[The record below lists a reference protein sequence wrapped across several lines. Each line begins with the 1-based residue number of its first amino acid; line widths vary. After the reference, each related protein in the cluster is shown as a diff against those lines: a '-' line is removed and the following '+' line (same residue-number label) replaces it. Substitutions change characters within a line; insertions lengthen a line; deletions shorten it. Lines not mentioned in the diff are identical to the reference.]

1 MNEPVGVHNVN
12 QLPMQNRFNQSK
24 GGSAAQFIALIVAGV
39 LVANM
44 APAQGLST
52 QGLTTAATEVKGAF
66 TVVTNLMYAVCA
78 IIGIVGAIQVY
89 SKWSNG
95 DPDTRKAAASW
106 FGALIFAGLVV
117 VTLTAVFGA

>member
-1 MNEPVGVHNVN
+1 MKKRVSQGKEW
-12 QLPMQNRFNQSK
+12 SK
-24 GGSAAQFIALIVAGV
+24 WQTGALLVAGV
-39 LVANM
+39 IMVHL

-52 QGLTTAATEVKGAF
+52 QGLSTAATQVKGAF

-78 IIGIVGAIQVY
+78 IIGLVGGISVY

-117 VTLTAVFGA
+117 VTLTAVFGG

>member
-1 MNEPVGVHNVN
+1 MHNFSN
-12 QLPMQNRFNQSK
+12 SSK
-24 GGSAAQFIALIVAGV
+24 GSSAPQLIALIVAGV
-39 LVANM
+39 LISHLAS
-44 APAQGLST
+44 AQGLST

-66 TVVTNLMYAVCA
+66 KIVTNLMYAVCA
-78 IIGIVGAIQVY
+78 IIGIVGAISVY

>member
-1 MNEPVGVHNVN
+1 
-12 QLPMQNRFNQSK
+12 MQAKFSQSK
-24 GGSAAQFIALIVAGV
+24 RVNVIQVSGLIATAV
-39 LVANM
+39 LLSHISQG
-44 APAQGLST
+44 QGLST
-52 QGLTTAATEVKGAF
+52 QGLSTAATQVKGAF

-78 IIGIVGAIQVY
+78 IIGLVGGISVY

-117 VTLTAVFGA
+117 VTLTSVFGG

>member
-1 MNEPVGVHNVN
+1 
-12 QLPMQNRFNQSK
+12 MQNRFNQSK
-24 GGSAAQFIALIVAGV
+24 GGSATQFIALIVAGV

>member
-1 MNEPVGVHNVN
+1 MQRNSN
-12 QLPMQNRFNQSK
+12 QTK

-39 LVANM
+39 LVAHL
-44 APAQGLST
+44 APAQGLSS
-52 QGLTTAATEVKGAF
+52 QGLTTAATQVKGAF

-78 IIGIVGAIQVY
+78 IIGIVGAISVY

>member
-1 MNEPVGVHNVN
+1 
-12 QLPMQNRFNQSK
+12 MQNRLNQSK
-24 GGSAAQFIALIVAGV
+24 GNNAAHLIALIVAGI
-39 LVANM
+39 LIAHL

-52 QGLTTAATEVKGAF
+52 QGLSTAATQVKGAF
-66 TVVTNLMYAVCA
+66 TVVTTLMYAVCA
-78 IIGIVGAIQVY
+78 IIGIVGAISVY

-117 VTLTAVFGA
+117 VTLSAVFGG